1 MCQMIF
7 SIPTDE
13 QCKVTSHLKLYPAPK
28 IPVMFNDDGI
38 FEVPSKFLM
47 DVALKHKDVM
57 SSVGTYADHLQV
69 FFKFIETLKTP
80 SGFLRKKYDWKDVT
94 DHHFHS
100 FIHEKQNQGRK
111 NKYIGHIL
119 TTVFRFYKWAEENKY
134 IRKHVAIY
142 HDDSTYAISA
152 KYNEN
157 FSSWT
162 WPYLPSNEF
171 EFKSVPTGEH
181 LEEAHVKAIETSN
194 IVGERD
200 ALIMALYE
208 RTARRMD
215 ALRIRVQQ
223 IPTQEEIDEANES
236 DKIVKITVLGKRNIT
251 RELEITPEL
260 AEEFRDY
267 IDGQRAEIVSRVK
280 RANKAYK
287 DPGLVFISYN
297 DGSPLNPT
305 YISSRISCYL
315 PERMSGHRIRAKGIT
330 DIVAAYDGYDA
341 EGKPLAVRDVL
352 LRAAE
357 AAGWKNPMSLR
368 SYLASSRASHRSA
381 RVHSESREKA
391 LALKESRLRKQ
402 ITQYEQLKPIA
413 DAIGSG
419 KEISAEM
426 IEMLLNSIME
436 H

>member
-1 MCQMIF
+1 MIF

-305 YISSRISCYL
+305 YISSSV
-315 PERMSGHRIRAKGIT
+315 PSG
-330 DIVAAYDGYDA
+330 
-341 EGKPLAVRDVL
+341 
-352 LRAAE
+352 
-357 AAGWKNPMSLR
+357 
-368 SYLASSRASHRSA
+368 
-381 RVHSESREKA
+381 
-391 LALKESRLRKQ
+391 
-402 ITQYEQLKPIA
+402 
-413 DAIGSG
+413 
-419 KEISAEM
+419 
-426 IEMLLNSIME
+426 
-436 H
+436 